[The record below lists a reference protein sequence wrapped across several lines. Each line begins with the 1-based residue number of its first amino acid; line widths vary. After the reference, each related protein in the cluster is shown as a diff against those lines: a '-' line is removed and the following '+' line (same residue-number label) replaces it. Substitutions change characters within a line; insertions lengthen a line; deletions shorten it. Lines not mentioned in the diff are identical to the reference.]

1 MNNQLSCYHTTVILQ
16 QIKLNKSLLPKK
28 TMNESHKQG
37 VEQKKPEMKSH
48 ILYVCIYVKFEKAKL
63 ISGARY
69 QQNS

>member
-37 VEQKKPEMKSH
+37 VEQKEARNEKSH
-48 ILYVCIYVKFEKAKL
+48 SICLHLCKI
-63 ISGARY
+63 
-69 QQNS
+69 